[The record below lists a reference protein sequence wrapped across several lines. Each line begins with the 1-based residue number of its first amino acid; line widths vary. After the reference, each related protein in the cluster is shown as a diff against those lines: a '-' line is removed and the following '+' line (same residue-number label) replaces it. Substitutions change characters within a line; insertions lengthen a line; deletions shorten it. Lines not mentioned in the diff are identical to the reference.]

1 MITEQERKRRRL
13 MARFVQLALVMLAV
27 GIGVAFVA
35 ARRGD
40 GPDVGVESGNMTF
53 STDVP
58 AAADLAPGD
67 VQIFNVDSTVD
78 LILRGDRIYAGLSPQ
93 TVAKVRA
100 KLAESATGETNGI
113 GALIASA
120 VKDQVADKI
129 DTHARYDVHDIRDIR
144 IENERI
150 VIQWKSGKEQRL
162 FETIK
167 SDGSGDANRFRR
179 EDAMRFIELV
189 KARQKQPTP

>member
-13 MARFVQLALVMLAV
+13 MARVVQLALVMLAV
-27 GIGVAFVA
+27 GLAVAFVTD
-35 ARRGD
+35 RRGD
-40 GPDVGVESGNMTF
+40 GPDIRVERGNMTF

-58 AAADLAPGD
+58 AATDLAPGD
-67 VQIFNVDSTVD
+67 LQIFNVDSTVD
-78 LILRGDRIYAGLSPQ
+78 LILRGNRIYAGLSPQ

-100 KLAESATGETNGI
+100 KLAESATGETTGI
-113 GALIASA
+113 GGLIASA
-120 VKDQVADKI
+120 VKEQVADKI
-129 DTHARYDVHDIRDIR
+129 DTHARYDVYDIRDIR
-144 IENERI
+144 FENERI

-189 KARQKQPTP
+189 KARQRQPAP

>member
-13 MARFVQLALVMLAV
+13 MARVVQFALVMLAV
-27 GIGVAFVA
+27 GLAVAFVTN
-35 ARRGD
+35 RRGD
-40 GPDVGVESGNMTF
+40 GPDIRVERGNMTF

-58 AAADLAPGD
+58 AATDLAPGD
-67 VQIFNVDSTVD
+67 LQIFNVDSTVD
-78 LILRGDRIYAGLSPQ
+78 LILRGNRIYAGLSPQ

-100 KLAESATGETNGI
+100 KLAESATGETTGI
-113 GALIASA
+113 GGLIASA
-120 VKDQVADKI
+120 VKEQVADKI
-129 DTHARYDVHDIRDIR
+129 DTHARYDVRDIRDIR
-144 IENERI
+144 FENERI

-189 KARQKQPTP
+189 KARQRRPAP